1 MPPEYVLLWLPAG
14 AVGLLS
20 ALAAINWIGVKVA
33 AFLAWM
39 RRWGER
45 IRRVFLDWEGEPG
58 DDGHEPRPGVM
69 ARLRSY
75 DDKIDGVTEG
85 LREFILVQQ
94 SHTDQLEF
102 NERSIKLA
110 TLETARAAESAR
122 KNSEAITEVAEA
134 VAEIRHHV
142 QPNHGTSAYDHMLK
156 EVKFLSGQFAE
167 MIGMMAHLSGDVER
181 LDSIVKRH
189 HPQYDPNAFSD

>member
-14 AVGLLS
+14 AIGLLS

-33 AFLAWM
+33 AFFAWT

-69 ARLRSY
+69 ARLR
-75 DDKIDGVTEG
+75 E
-85 LREFILVQQ
+85 VQEKQ
-94 SHTDQLEF
+94 AVQGGQLTS
-102 NERSIKLA
+102 NAGAIVANVKA
-110 TLETARAAESAR
+110 VAAL
-122 KNSEAITEVAEA
+122 SEAVE
-134 VAEIRHHV
+134 EIRHHV
-142 QPNHGTSAYDHMLK
+142 QPNSGTSAYDHMFK

-181 LDSIVKRH
+181 LDRDVKRH